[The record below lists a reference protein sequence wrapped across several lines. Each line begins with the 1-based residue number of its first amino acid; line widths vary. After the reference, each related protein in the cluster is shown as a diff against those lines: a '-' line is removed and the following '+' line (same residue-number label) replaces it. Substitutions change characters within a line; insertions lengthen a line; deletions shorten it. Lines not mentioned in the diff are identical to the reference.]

1 MKAEHG
7 DKLVLVGVP
16 GGDSQD
22 SYRRFVAKHQL
33 GDIPQMANEEG
44 ELWGQFGVSYQ
55 PRWVLVRVDG
65 SMERGGGTPPPDI
78 VQDALTPA

>member
-7 DKLVLVGVP
+7 DKLVLIGVP

-33 GDIPQMANEEG
+33 GDIPQMANEDG

-65 SMERGGGTPPPDI
+65 SIERGGGTPPPDI

>member
-1 MKAEHG
+1 M
-7 DKLVLVGVP
+7 VLVGVP

-33 GDIPQMANEEG
+33 GDVPQVANEDG
-44 ELWGQFGVSYQ
+44 DLWGQLGVSYQ
-55 PRWVLVRVDG
+55 PRWVLLRADG
-65 SMERGGGTPPPDI
+65 SIERGGGTPPPDI